1 VDQAEETL
9 GVFLAPTGTLTGQ
22 LNKFNAKIQQWTE
35 KLAAGRL
42 SKSEMWT
49 AVQSTILRTLA
60 YPLPAINV
68 TRPDWDKTLGPL
80 LTTVLP
86 RLGVCRQFPRAMV
99 FAPTKYFG
107 LGFRHLHTDQEIQR
121 LKDLVFH
128 TANDTITGR
137 LYRASLEL
145 MHIELGSFLPLHR
158 LSLELLGSL
167 VTDSLIKSTW
177 EFMSEHGLSLTADIK
192 VELPR
197 QDDCY
202 LLPALQAYISD
213 LNHLGI
219 VNRCRL
225 FLKALFLSDI
235 VDGTGYEILQA
246 AWNGDRVLGQHRLPS
261 WPNQA

>member
-1 VDQAEETL
+1 VDIWESGLAATAGAIVLEKMFWYLIDFSWHRGQWRYKSIMECPGELSARDIEGQRRLLRRVEVDQAEETL

-68 TRPDWDKTLGPL
+68 TRQDWDKTLGPL

-86 RLGVCRQFPRAMV
+86 RLGVCRHFPRAMV

-158 LSLELLGSL
+158 HSLELFSSF
-167 VTDSLIKSTW
+167 VT
-177 EFMSEHGLSLTADIK
+177 EE
-192 VELPR
+192 
-197 QDDCY
+197 
-202 LLPALQAYISD
+202 
-213 LNHLGI
+213 HLG
-219 VNRCRL
+219 VY
-225 FLKALFLSDI
+225 
-235 VDGTGYEILQA
+235 G
-246 AWNGDRVLGQHRLPS
+246 
-261 WPNQA
+261 

>member
-1 VDQAEETL
+1 MECPGELSARDIEGQRRLLRRVEVDQAEETL

-68 TRPDWDKTLGPL
+68 TRQDWDKTLGPL

-86 RLGVCRQFPRAMV
+86 RLGVCRHFPRAM
-99 FAPTKYFG
+99 
-107 LGFRHLHTDQEIQR
+107 
-121 LKDLVFH
+121 
-128 TANDTITGR
+128 ITGR

-158 LSLELLGSL
+158 HSLELFSSF
-167 VTDSLIKSTW
+167 VT
-177 EFMSEHGLSLTADIK
+177 EE
-192 VELPR
+192 
-197 QDDCY
+197 
-202 LLPALQAYISD
+202 
-213 LNHLGI
+213 HLG
-219 VNRCRL
+219 VY
-225 FLKALFLSDI
+225 
-235 VDGTGYEILQA
+235 G
-246 AWNGDRVLGQHRLPS
+246 
-261 WPNQA
+261 